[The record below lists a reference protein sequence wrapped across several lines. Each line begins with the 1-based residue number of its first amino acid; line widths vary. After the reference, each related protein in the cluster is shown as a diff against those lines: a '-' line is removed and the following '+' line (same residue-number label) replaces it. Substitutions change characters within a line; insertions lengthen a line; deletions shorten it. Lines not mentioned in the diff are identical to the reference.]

1 MANAT
6 GLLDSAGPLENR
18 VRMKKKLE
26 LVGSREAWR
35 GRMLAVSIDSVK
47 LPNGAS
53 VDLEI
58 VRHPGAAAVV
68 PVDAEQN
75 VILVRQTR
83 YATGGQLLEVPAGKL
98 DAGEAPEACAR
109 RELAEEAGLRPRKL
123 VPMGSI
129 WTSPGFTDERIWL
142 YLATELEPVP
152 QALEADEDLEIEKL
166 PLRQALE
173 QALRGD
179 IVDAKTVCALMRAP
193 RYLFG

>member
-1 MANAT
+1 
-6 GLLDSAGPLENR
+6 
-18 VRMKKKLE
+18 MKKKLE

-35 GRMLAVSIDSVK
+35 GRMLAVSVDSVK

-68 PVDAEQN
+68 PVDAEHN

-109 RELAEEAGLRPRKL
+109 RELAEEAGLRPGKL
-123 VPMGSI
+123 VAMGSI
-129 WTSPGFTDERIWL
+129 WTSPGFTDEQIWL

-152 QALEADEDLEIEKL
+152 QALEADEDLTIEKL

-179 IVDAKTVCALMRAP
+179 IMDAKTVCALMRAP